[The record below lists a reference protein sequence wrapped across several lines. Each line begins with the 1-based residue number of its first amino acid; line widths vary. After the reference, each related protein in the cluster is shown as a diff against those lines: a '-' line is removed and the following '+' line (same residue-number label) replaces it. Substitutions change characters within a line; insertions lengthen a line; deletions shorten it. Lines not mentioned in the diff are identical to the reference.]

1 MSANQTDEVNVLR
14 LTRHGRLVG
23 YLVGFN
29 NNRNVLSFRGGGGRT
44 AFGLILRKCYSL
56 YINIAIIRQK

>member
-29 NNRNVLSFRGGGGRT
+29 NNRNVLSFRGGAG
-44 AFGLILRKCYSL
+44 APLLVLF
-56 YINIAIIRQK
+56 